1 MAEKSGKGAKILLA
15 ISVIVLA
22 AVVLFTAAYALFL
35 SPVTKLVGDKP
46 ASAGKPADKPAA
58 PETTPSWMEL
68 EAELDAMIAD
78 PSLEPTLVPAP
89 TADPADVPQPTD
101 APQPTQAPATPRP
114 TPTPE
119 PTPAQLSNPFK
130 DVAET
135 DWFYEPALWA
145 YGKGV
150 LTGDTMSPNDACT
163 RSQAMMF
170 LWREAGT
177 PEPNLQVSPF
187 TDVTESDWFYKPVLW
202 AFENGLISASTDGK
216 FYPDNTCTRAQ
227 IMLFLF
233 RMEKGSAKGLSSPY
247 YDVPEGAYYYDA
259 AVWAYDRGIVILGES
274 KTFDADQTCTRGQ
287 FITFMYRCFAK

>member
-15 ISVIVLA
+15 VSVIVLA
-22 AVVLFTAAYALFL
+22 AVVLFTAAYAIFL

-58 PETTPSWMEL
+58 PEETPSWLEL
-68 EAELDAMIAD
+68 EAELDALIAD
-78 PSLEPTLVPAP
+78 PSLEPIEIPAP
-89 TADPADVPQPTD
+89 TVEPTGVPEPTD
-101 APQPTQAPATPRP
+101 APQPTQAPATPKP

-119 PTPAQLSNPFK
+119 QLSNPFK

-150 LTGDTMSPNDACT
+150 LTGDTMSPNDPCT

-187 TDVTESDWFYKPVLW
+187 TDVTASDWFCKPVLW
-202 AFENGLISASTDGK
+202 AFENGLISASSDGK

-233 RMEKGSAKGLSSPY
+233 RMEKGSAKGVSNPY

-259 AVWAYDRGIVILGES
+259 ALWAYDRGIVILGDS